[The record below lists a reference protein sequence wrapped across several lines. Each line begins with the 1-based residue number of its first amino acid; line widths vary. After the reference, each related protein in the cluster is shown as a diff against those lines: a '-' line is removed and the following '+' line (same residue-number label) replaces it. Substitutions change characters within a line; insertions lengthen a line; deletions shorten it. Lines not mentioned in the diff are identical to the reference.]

1 MQVTSKMTP
10 RRPTRAKSLLLAA
23 IVLARSGLLLRADD
37 PKPNPANTIHV
48 ELSPPVT
55 PESFARAVHFF
66 VAEVVDRSGNPQ
78 PMLLMKSRGGLF
90 VDRQPTEI
98 VRNSIIESLRAA
110 NLLANNESE
119 ADVVLEPYLFHFGL
133 ENGSSMDYF
142 GKVEFAVTVKDAK
155 TGDSKQVSANGTSI
169 AGRGFRKKTIA
180 KNMKED
186 MDAALEDAVTNLLR
200 GTQLRDAVN
209 SFGVRVEPAAPSPA
223 AMSEAVSPAAA
234 APPLVNPVAA
244 SARPPNV
251 ASAAA
256 VAPKH
261 FDWLIKT
268 TEAKH
273 FTRAEGVELS
283 PAFTE
288 YLYAEIRSELV
299 KQKHFGQ
306 VIGEG
311 ETVNELLLDH
321 SVVVDGVLTEYK
333 KGNRVTDG
341 LIGFGAGAR
350 SLKMEITMAR
360 RSDNRSVAHIEVRVR
375 LTPRMSEQVMARM
388 AAKEIAEGLWKY
400 RERASD
406 GS

>member
-1 MQVTSKMTP
+1 MQATSKMTP
-10 RRPTRAKSLLLAA
+10 RPPTRAKSLLLAA
-23 IVLARSGLLLRADD
+23 IVLAGSGLLLRADD
-37 PKPNPANTIHV
+37 PKANPDNTIHV

-55 PESFARAVHFF
+55 PQSFVRAVHFF
-66 VAEVVDRSGNPQ
+66 VTDVVDRSGNPQ

-98 VRNSIIESLRAA
+98 VRISIMVSLRAA
-110 NLLANNESE
+110 NLLAANESE
-119 ADVVLEPYLFHFGL
+119 ADVVLQPYLFHFGL
-133 ENGSSMDYF
+133 ENGSNMDYF
-142 GKVEFAVTVKDAK
+142 GKVEFAVTVTDAK

-200 GTQLRDAVN
+200 GSQLRDAVN
-209 SFGVRVEPAAPSPA
+209 SFGAAAEPAAPA
-223 AMSEAVSPAAA
+223 AAAISGAVASPAAA
-234 APPLVNPVAA
+234 PPNAA
-244 SARPPNV
+244 SA
-251 ASAAA
+251 ATAA
-256 VAPKH
+256 PEH

-288 YLYAEIRSELV
+288 YLYAEIRSELA
-299 KQKHFGQ
+299 KRKHFGQ

-311 ETVNELLLDH
+311 ETVNEFLDH

-360 RSDNRSVAHIEVRVR
+360 RSDNRSVAHLEVRVR

-400 RERASD
+400 RERAS

>member
-1 MQVTSKMTP
+1 MTP
-10 RRPTRAKSLLLAA
+10 RPPTRAKSWLLSA
-23 IVLARSGLLLRADD
+23 IVLVSSGLALRADD
-37 PKPNPANTIHV
+37 PKPNRANTIHLG
-48 ELSPPVT
+48 LSPLVT
-55 PESFARAVHFF
+55 PESFERAVHFF

-78 PMLLMKSRGGLF
+78 PMLLLKSRGGLF

-98 VRNSIIESLRAA
+98 VRTSIMESLRAA
-110 NLLANNESE
+110 NLLAQNESA
-119 ADVVLEPYLFHFGL
+119 ADVVLVPYLFHFGL

-142 GKVEFAVTVKDAK
+142 GKVEFLVTVKDLK

-180 KNMKED
+180 KNMQED
-186 MDAALEDAVTNLLR
+186 MNAALEDAVTNLLR

-209 SFGVRVEPAAPSPA
+209 SFGEAAEPAASCAPA
-223 AMSEAVSPAAA
+223 HCEAVSPAAGEPGVVNPKA
-234 APPLVNPVAA
+234 APATPPGAPSSAPVAP
-244 SARPPNV
+244 R
-251 ASAAA
+251 
-256 VAPKH
+256 H
-261 FDWLIKT
+261 FDRLIKT

-288 YLYAEIRSELV
+288 YLYAETRSELM

-306 VIGEG
+306 VLGEG
-311 ETVNELLLDH
+311 ETVNESLLDN
-321 SVVVDGVLTEYK
+321 SVVIDGVLTEYK

-360 RSDNRSVAHIEVRVR
+360 RSDSRSVTHIEVHVR

>member
-1 MQVTSKMTP
+1 MTP
-10 RRPTRAKSLLLAA
+10 RLPTRAKSLLLAA
-23 IVLARSGLLLRADD
+23 IVLASSGLLLRADD

-55 PESFARAVHFF
+55 PQSFVRAVHFF
-66 VAEVVDRSGNPQ
+66 VTDVVDRSGNPQ

-98 VRNSIIESLRAA
+98 VKSSIIESLRAA

-119 ADVVLEPYLFHFGL
+119 ADVVLQPYLFHFGL
-133 ENGSSMDYF
+133 ENGSNMDYF

-169 AGRGFRKKTIA
+169 AGRGLRKKTIA

-186 MDAALEDAVTNLLR
+186 MDAALQDAVTNLLR

-209 SFGVRVEPAAPSPA
+209 SFGVTAE
-223 AMSEAVSPAAA
+223 
-234 APPLVNPVAA
+234 APPSSAIPPPAPPVSAA
-244 SARPPNV
+244 STLAIP
-251 ASAAA
+251 
-256 VAPKH
+256 PKH
-261 FDWLIKT
+261 FDWLIKS

-311 ETVNELLLDH
+311 ETVNESTLDN
-321 SVVVDGVLTEYK
+321 SVVVDGLLTEYK

-350 SLKMEITMAR
+350 SLKMEITMTR

>member
-1 MQVTSKMTP
+1 MPATSKMTP

-23 IVLARSGLLLRADD
+23 IVLASSGLLLRADD
-37 PKPNPANTIHV
+37 PKANPTNTIHV

-55 PESFARAVHFF
+55 PQSFVRAVHFF
-66 VAEVVDRSGNPQ
+66 VADVVDRSGNPQ

-98 VRNSIIESLRAA
+98 VRISIIVSLRAA

-119 ADVVLEPYLFHFGL
+119 ADVVLRPYLFHFGL
-133 ENGSSMDYF
+133 ENGSNMDYF
-142 GKVEFAVTVKDAK
+142 GKVEFAVTVTDAK

-209 SFGVRVEPAAPSPA
+209 SFGAAVEPAAPGA
-223 AMSEAVSPAAA
+223 TAISEAVSSAAA
-234 APPLVNPVAA
+234 APSLVNRAAA
-244 SARPPNV
+244 SATPPNV

-256 VAPKH
+256 AAPRH
-261 FDWLIKT
+261 FDWFIKT

-288 YLYAEIRSELV
+288 YLYAEIRSELA

-311 ETVNELLLDH
+311 ETVNEFLDH

-341 LIGFGAGAR
+341 LIGFGVGAR

-400 RERASD
+400 RERAS

>member
-1 MQVTSKMTP
+1 MQATSKMTP
-10 RRPTRAKSLLLAA
+10 RPPTRAKSLLLAA
-23 IVLARSGLLLRADD
+23 IVLAGSGLLLRADD
-37 PKPNPANTIHV
+37 PKANPDNTIHV

-55 PESFARAVHFF
+55 PQSFVRAVHFF
-66 VAEVVDRSGNPQ
+66 VTDVVDRSGNPQ

-98 VRNSIIESLRAA
+98 VRISIMVSLRAA
-110 NLLANNESE
+110 NLLAPNESE
-119 ADVVLEPYLFHFGL
+119 ADVVLQPYLFHFGL
-133 ENGSSMDYF
+133 ENGSNMDYF
-142 GKVEFAVTVKDAK
+142 GKVEFAVTVTDAK

-200 GTQLRDAVN
+200 GSQLRDAVN
-209 SFGVRVEPAAPSPA
+209 SFGAAVEPAAPA
-223 AMSEAVSPAAA
+223 AAAISGAVSSPAAA
-234 APPLVNPVAA
+234 
-244 SARPPNV
+244 PPNA

-256 VAPKH
+256 AAPEH

-288 YLYAEIRSELV
+288 YLYAEIRSELA
-299 KQKHFGQ
+299 KRKHFGQ

-311 ETVNELLLDH
+311 ETVNEFLDH

-360 RSDNRSVAHIEVRVR
+360 RSDNRSVAHLEVRVR

-400 RERASD
+400 RERAS

>member
-1 MQVTSKMTP
+1 MQVPSKMTP

-23 IVLARSGLLLRADD
+23 LVLARSGLLLRADD

-48 ELSPPVT
+48 ELSPLVT
-55 PESFARAVHFF
+55 PESFVRAVRFF

-78 PMLLMKSRGGLF
+78 PMLLLKSRGGLF

-98 VRNSIIESLRAA
+98 VRNSIMESLRAA
-110 NLLANNESE
+110 NLLANNEPE
-119 ADVVLEPYLFHFGL
+119 ADVVLQPYLFHFGL

-142 GKVEFAVTVKDAK
+142 GKVEFAVTVKDVK
-155 TGDSKQVSANGTSI
+155 TGNSKQVSANGTSI
-169 AGRGFRKKTIA
+169 AGRGIRKKTIA

-209 SFGVRVEPAAPSPA
+209 SFGGTVEPAAPSPA
-223 AMSEAVSPAAA
+223 DISGAVSPAAA
-234 APPLVNPVAA
+234 APLVTPVAA
-244 SARPPNV
+244 SAPPPNV
-251 ASAAA
+251 GSAAA

-311 ETVNELLLDH
+311 ETVNEFLDH

-360 RSDNRSVAHIEVRVR
+360 RSDNRSVAHLEVRVR

-388 AAKEIAEGLWKY
+388 AAKQIAEGLWKY